1 MKVQP
6 VLGRIECKGCNTPDG
21 MRITH
26 DKNME
31 PFGFCDAECGLQMR
45 IGGNKR
51 RVELFIKNNPWAA
64 APSAKN
70 SADATP
76 GQLQDKPA
84 AARPAAKVEKEKPK
98 IEGVYTIEAKDIK
111 PEPPTAP
118 VEKKR
123 SAFEDAI
130 RMMGGGK

>member
-1 MKVQP
+1 MKTQT
-6 VLGRIECKGCNTPDG
+6 VLGRIDCKGCGTPNG

-64 APSAKN
+64 APGAKN
-70 SADATP
+70 PGEAAP
-76 GQLQDKPA
+76 GQTPDKPA
-84 AARPAAKVEKEKPK
+84 AARPAAKASKQKPVLPAEPVQIVEPS
-98 IEGVYTIEAKDIK
+98 T
-111 PEPPTAP
+111 PPPAAP
-118 VEKKR
+118 VEVKKR
-123 SAFEDAI
+123 SSFEDALALL
-130 RMMGGGK
+130 GGVK

>member
-1 MKVQP
+1 MKVQT

-64 APSAKN
+64 APGAKKDTGIP
-70 SADATP
+70 S
-76 GQLQDKPA
+76 GQPSQKPA
-84 AARPAAKVEKEKPK
+84 AARPAAKAAKEKPVLPAAAAH
-98 IEGVYTIEAKDIK
+98 IVE
-111 PEPPTAP
+111 PEKSVPDVMAP
-118 VEKKR
+118 EKKR
-123 SAFEDAI
+123 SSFEDALALL
-130 RMMGGGK
+130 GGMK

>member
-1 MKVQP
+1 MKVQT

-64 APSAKN
+64 APGAKN
-70 SADATP
+70 SGDASP

-84 AARPAAKVEKEKPK
+84 AARPTAKVVKQKPVLSVEPVKIVEPEKS
-98 IEGVYTIEAKDIK
+98 
-111 PEPPTAP
+111 PTAAP
-118 VEKKR
+118 VEVKKR
-123 SAFEDAI
+123 TAFEDAI
-130 RMMGGGK
+130 RMMGGGA